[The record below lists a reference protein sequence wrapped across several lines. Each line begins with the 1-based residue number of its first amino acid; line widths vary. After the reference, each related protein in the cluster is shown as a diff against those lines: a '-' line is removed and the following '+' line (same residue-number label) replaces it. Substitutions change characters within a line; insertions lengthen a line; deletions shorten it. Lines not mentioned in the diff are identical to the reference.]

1 MKRLLVLPLFLALL
15 GCPKGPVKPT
25 GLEGSQAAPQTVKQL
40 EQENARLKQ
49 ALRVNEQQLADARLA
64 EHRAKL
70 NWVVG
75 IAGVAALAFTVLAI
89 FLPTFKRWAV
99 MGVIASIVVAAL
111 AMALSWLLPY
121 LLWIGLGVLAVI
133 VGVAIW
139 YWRQDARSRDQI
151 VAAVNTYKDTL
162 QEHAPGWKEHF
173 KKYIDAGSDR
183 VINKARA
190 RLRLDPAPEK

>member
-1 MKRLLVLPLFLALL
+1 
-15 GCPKGPVKPT
+15 VKPT